1 MVKRLEID
9 SVNLVQLHFEST
21 QKRLP
26 RGSKLYLHSERLYS
40 LNKVA
45 DESIDLMTELMFRLK
60 YDTSLAVI
68 LFEHL
73 PGLSWLYEINNGWLM
88 NVIDKINPSQLP
100 KVLLGLSYR
109 S

>member
-9 SVNLVQLHFEST
+9 SVSLVQFHFEQT

-26 RGSKLYLHSERLYS
+26 RGGKLYMHSERLYS

-45 DESIDLMTELMFRLK
+45 DNSIELMAELIFRLK
-60 YDTSLAVI
+60 YDPSLAAV

-73 PGLSWLYEINNGWLM
+73 PGLSWLYEINNGWLV
-88 NVIDKINPSQLP
+88 NVIDQINPSQLP
-100 KVLLGLSYR
+100 NLLLGLSYR